1 MKEGRFLLLLAP
13 LQTALSSLPRTILSL
28 DLLLTCC
35 HLLPCCLLA
44 SLLRSQPAIPPSPRL
59 RCLAA
64 HPPSDL
70 RLQVALQWS
79 GRDSSQGSMFALQL
93 QPSRVPTGTQSG
105 FRRRRR
111 EPAVLTSA
119 DFLRGF
125 LTEQGDWIPPPDP
138 GPADTPKKLRMAF
151 SYRMQRLNA
160 STARRTPTPTRG
172 ARRIGSAVNPQ

>member
-1 MKEGRFLLLLAP
+1 M
-13 LQTALSSLPRTILSL
+13 
-28 DLLLTCC
+28 
-35 HLLPCCLLA
+35 
-44 SLLRSQPAIPPSPRL
+44 
-59 RCLAA
+59 
-64 HPPSDL
+64 
-70 RLQVALQWS
+70 ALQWS

-125 LTEQGDWIPPPDP
+125 LTAQGDWIPPPDP

-172 ARRIGSAVNPQ
+172 ARRIGSAVNPQGDPGLPSDLSPSSQLLKGQNFQPILRTERMRAFFTAAAAKLGAQM